1 MLKRLRMSDSFEKK
15 RKGSD
20 KEEMKKRER
29 EDGKLRTFQV
39 KNNRRNMK
47 NMSGRGGTGRSER

>member
-47 NMSGRGGTGRSER
+47 NMSGSGGTGRSER

>member
-47 NMSGRGGTGRSER
+47 NTSGSGGTGRSER